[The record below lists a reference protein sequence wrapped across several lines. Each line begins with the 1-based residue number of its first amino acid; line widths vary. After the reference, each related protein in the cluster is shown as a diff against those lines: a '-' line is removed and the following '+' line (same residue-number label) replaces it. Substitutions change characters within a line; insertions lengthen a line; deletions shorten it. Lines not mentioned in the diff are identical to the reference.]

1 MAQFY
6 IRANKFYYAETREQY
21 IDATDENGLKYK
33 LPDIVDALNNGLDVF
48 YLNRLVWL
56 NVFLSLVLD
65 TLFMVLSPSL
75 IKKFP
80 GFFFSNQRP
89 LSSENSN
96 LGFFQIGFFQIG
108 FFHVQLFTLFLM
120 ALEVQC
126 VIVCQ

>member
-1 MAQFY
+1 M
-6 IRANKFYYAETREQY
+6 R
-21 IDATDENGLKYK
+21 YK
-33 LPDIVDALNNGLDVF
+33 LPDIVDALNNGFDAF
-48 YLNRLVWL
+48 YLNRLIWL

-65 TLFMVLSPSL
+65 TLFMVSSPSL

-96 LGFFQIGFFQIG
+96 LGFFQIGFF
-108 FFHVQLFTLFLM
+108 HVQLFTLFLM

-126 VIVCQ
+126 VIVLHVTVSSTGKENQTVLP